1 MPLALAMDYDWDRR
15 AFSLHTL
22 RTFAQFVQPMSA
34 SLGDRRELAR
44 PLSALAA
51 IQGHFLS
58 AFAARPTES
67 IRNLNV
73 SRGGSRRVHA
83 ARRPPKRWTRKKKT
97 ATMRSR

>member
-67 IRNLNV
+67 IRNLKYQGV
-73 SRGGSRRVHA
+73 AVDEFTQLGVHRKDGRGRK
-83 ARRPPKRWTRKKKT
+83 RPQR
-97 ATMRSR
+97 